1 MFCSHC
7 GTKIEEGNSFCT
19 NCGAKIDNNTEIN
32 NNATNN
38 ENSNNVTN
46 TTPIPQEQKDYS
58 EAKIMCIA
66 SVILTYFST
75 GILAVISQAVPM
87 LQKLLTSIAGLCPVA
102 GIILLIMVRVKYP
115 EYKPGKVI
123 MWVYIISLIVSIIA
137 FILLAAFCY
146 MICSSIDTS
155 GC

>member
-7 GTKIEEGNSFCT
+7 GTKIESGNSFCT
-19 NCGAKIDNNTEIN
+19 NCGAKIDGNNNTPN
-32 NNATNN
+32 NDNV
-38 ENSNNVTN
+38 NNVAN
-46 TTPIPQEQKDYS
+46 TTTIQQETKDYS
-58 EAKIMCIA
+58 QARIMCIA
-66 SVILTYFST
+66 SVVLTYFSSV
-75 GILAVISQAVPM
+75 ILAVVSQVLPI
-87 LQKLLTSIAGLCPVA
+87 LEKLLTSLAGLCPIA
-102 GIILLIMVRVKYP
+102 GVILLIIVRVKYP